1 MAINNINNG
10 ESALWVRNI
19 LNQVIDKVNDL
30 DKMMSREIVE
40 LTGEQDGSNVKFTTA
55 KSYTLGSSEL
65 YVNGVKMFIG
75 LDYVELDQDNIEFK
89 SIIPEPED
97 VIVFECVLKH

>member
-10 ESALWVRNI
+10 ESALWIRNI

-40 LTGEQDGSNVKFTTA
+40 LTGGQDGINLEFTTA

-65 YVNGVKMFIG
+65 YVNGRPDCS
-75 LDYVELDQDNIEFK
+75 LDL
-89 SIIPEPED
+89 IISSLMRK
-97 VIVFECVLKH
+97 ILSSNQ

>member
-40 LTGEQDGSNVKFTTA
+40 LTGEQDGGNVKFTTA

>member
-10 ESALWVRNI
+10 ESALWIRNI

-40 LTGEQDGSNVKFTTA
+40 LAGEQDGSNVKYRTA

-65 YVNGVKMFIG
+65 YVNGVRLFIG
-75 LDYVELDQDNIEFK
+75 LDYLELDEENIEFK
-89 SIIPEPED
+89 SIIPESKD
-97 VIVFECVLKH
+97 VIVFECVLKR

>member
-10 ESALWVRNI
+10 ESALWIRNI

-40 LTGEQDGSNVKFTTA
+40 LTGGQDGINLEFTTA

-65 YVNGVKMFIG
+65 YVNGVRLFIG
-75 LDYVELDQDNIEFK
+75 LDYYELDEENIQFE